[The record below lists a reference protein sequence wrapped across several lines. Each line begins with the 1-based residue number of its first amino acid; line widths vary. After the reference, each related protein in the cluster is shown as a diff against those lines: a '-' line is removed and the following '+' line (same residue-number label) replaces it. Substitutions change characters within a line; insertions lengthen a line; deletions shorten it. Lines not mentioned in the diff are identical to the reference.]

1 MTKEERRKKQEQINK
16 AIKRN
21 KKYWKDRTAEAQT
34 KITNKNTKQINK
46 QLRKYYVKAMER
58 VISDF
63 ESTYDKLLATIE
75 EGREPTPADL
85 YKLDKYWQMQAQ
97 LKDEL
102 QKLGDKQVKTM
113 SLNFR
118 TQFFDIYYSIA
129 LPSQRAFSEI
139 STEGAK
145 QLINAIW
152 CADGK
157 DFKEHIWGNINKLV
171 ETLNDGLLDCVITGR
186 KTTQLKKILQERFK
200 VSYSRADTLVR
211 TEMSHIQNT
220 AAQQRYKDYGVQY
233 MQVWADK
240 DERRCDVCGKLH
252 KKKYPIG
259 AQVPVP
265 VHPRCRCSIIP
276 VVED

>member
-1 MTKEERRKKQEQINK
+1 MTKEERKKKQEQISK
-16 AIKRN
+16 VIKRN
-21 KKYWKDRTAEAQT
+21 KKYWKDRTAETQT

-46 QLRKYYVKAMER
+46 QLRKYYGKAMER

-139 STEGAK
+139 NAEGAM

-157 DFKEHIWGNINKLV
+157 SFSDRVWDNVNSLI

-186 KTTQLKKILQERFK
+186 KTSQLKKILRERFE
-200 VSYSRADTLVR
+200 VSYSRADAVVR
-211 TEMSHIQNT
+211 TELSHIQNT
-220 AAQQRYKDYGVQY
+220 AARQRYEDYGVQY

-265 VHPRCRCSIIP
+265 AHPRCRCSIIP